1 MAKYFIL
8 IDHTDY
14 VAKNQLADALQGQF
28 LKFNKTITSDLK
40 KTISRFEEISR
51 IAHNL
56 HRRCKQIP
64 FDTFNHFNKTFDQET
79 SDSEIRKDENFWCGH
94 WGVAIAKFYK
104 IREEAQD
111 V

>member
-1 MAKYFIL
+1 MTKYFIL

-14 VAKNQLADALQGQF
+14 VAKNQLAEALQGQF

-64 FDTFNHFNKTFDQET
+64 FETVTKQE
-79 SDSEIRKDENFWCGH
+79 DPGLEGPKNNDVWCGH

>member
-8 IDHTDY
+8 IEHTDY
-14 VAKNQLADALQGQF
+14 VAKNKLSSSLQNLF
-28 LKFNKTITSDLK
+28 LKLNKTITTDLTQ
-40 KTISRFEEISR
+40 TISQIRSISDTCHFSHPRCKELRFETVT
-51 IAHNL
+51 
-56 HRRCKQIP
+56 KQ
-64 FDTFNHFNKTFDQET
+64 QEPGMEGPKNN
-79 SDSEIRKDENFWCGH
+79 DAWCGH